1 MLFLARLGHVLRR
14 LDLLVVLRFVSDSVP
29 VLRPVFTCEGPSAV
43 SDSVSVL
50 RPVFACEG
58 PSPVSVSVSVF
69 GNTWG
74 KWMRYFPRSDIQVS
88 VSDFH
93 S

>member
-1 MLFLARLGHVLRR
+1 MLFFARLGHVLRR

-43 SDSVSVL
+43 S
-50 RPVFACEG
+50 
-58 PSPVSVSVSVF
+58 VSVSVF